1 MHCALCSV
9 EWKVEATRIVGRSL
23 ERDAD
28 LPPPTNA
35 PKARYSQEFAPSHS
49 DGIPISRGRLAIP
62 GPQCDAHHRLSARAS
77 VALPTSDQENP
88 MRKIALLGAATAL
101 IVAS

>member
-1 MHCALCSV
+1 MMSSNAPRRGALPPRPLRAPPRLAIRRSV

-23 ERDAD
+23 GRDAD

-35 PKARYSQEFAPSHS
+35 
-49 DGIPISRGRLAIP
+49 
-62 GPQCDAHHRLSARAS
+62 
-77 VALPTSDQENP
+77 P

-101 IVAS
+101 IVASV